1 MFEDYAPVSQ
11 KLKFEVGETTK
22 TFEVDIIEPKQL
34 ALDSDESEDEKY
46 QPAVISTKKFK
57 IHLEKA

>member
-11 KLKFEVGETTK
+11 KLKFGVGETTK

-46 QPAVISTKKFK
+46 QPDVISTKNFK